1 MFLSVILR
9 MFSLFYHLQ
18 SLEILLFG
26 ANACLAETADILL
39 LSHNS
44 ISNWWW
50 IFYYFTVWC
59 GVCEQPQV
67 YLLHMIR
74 WWSYLL
80 VRVHVAFFVASSLSF
95 LLCDNDF
102 IWFPDLSFIWFADL
116 LKILKLLAV
125 LFSLFLE
132 AVISVVTPIMLLAVL
147 GVASGFVGF
156 ILERYWASWLRS
168 YQLLKKFS
176 A

>member
-1 MFLSVILR
+1 MLSGNRWHPSPEPQFYFKLMMDFL
-9 MFSLFYHLQ
+9 LFYSVVW
-18 SLEILLFG
+18 SLW
-26 ANACLAETADILL
+26 TAA
-39 LSHNS
+39 
-44 ISNWWW
+44 
-50 IFYYFTVWC
+50 
-59 GVCEQPQV
+59 GV
-67 YLLHMIR
+67 LLHMIR